1 MKIALFIGF
10 GGFLGSI
17 ARYYISKINLIPAI
31 SMLPIGT
38 LLVNIAGSF
47 FLGLLTGIADRSIL
61 LSLEWRMFL
70 MVGFCGGFTTFST
83 FAGENL
89 LMMRNANFQ
98 GMFLYTSLSV
108 FLAFLFVYL
117 GYNLSKIL

>member
-1 MKIALFIGF
+1 MKIALFIGL
-10 GGFLGSI
+10 GGFAGSI
-17 ARYYISKINLIPAI
+17 ARYYLSKINLIPALSTI
-31 SMLPIGT
+31 PLST

-47 FLGLLTGIADRSIL
+47 LLGLLTGIADRSLL
-61 LSLEWRMFL
+61 LSVEWRMFL

-98 GMFLYTSLSV
+98 GMLLYTSISV
-108 FLAFLFVYL
+108 ILAFIFVYL

>member
-1 MKIALFIGF
+1 MKIALFIGL
-10 GGFLGSI
+10 GGFAGSI
-17 ARYYISKINLIPAI
+17 ARYYLSKINLIPALSTI
-31 SMLPIGT
+31 PLST

-47 FLGLLTGIADRSIL
+47 LLGLLTGIADRSLL
-61 LSLEWRMFL
+61 LSVEWRMFL

-98 GMFLYTSLSV
+98 GMLLYTSISV
-108 FLAFLFVYL
+108 ILAFIFVYL
-117 GYNLSKIL
+117 GYNLSKIH